1 MNPPLKPIKDWWL
14 NRKWKKTY
22 GTDTPDWAKKD
33 ISQIPSI
40 LSDPGFAFW
49 YHSLPEDKRKKADQM
64 VGLAIHTADMYCNAL
79 EDELIKR
86 GEFEKPETTRD

>member
-22 GTDTPDWAKKD
+22 GTD
-33 ISQIPSI
+33 
-40 LSDPGFAFW
+40 GFAFW
-49 YHSLPEDKRKKADQM
+49 YQSLPEDKRKKADQM